1 MAGRAVMADRVDFAV
16 RMLLQ
21 GHSCSRVVAE
31 LADSAGISRRQ
42 GRRIVNRAYIELK
55 RDLDDAEVDRVHVI
69 SQTIHMLQEG
79 AAKAYAHNHISAMV
93 GCIRELRE
101 LLEITKERPRLRH
114 HA

>member
-1 MAGRAVMADRVDFAV
+1 MGDRVDFAY
-16 RMLLQ
+16 RLLLK

-42 GRRIVNRAYIELK
+42 GRRIVNRAYAELK
-55 RDLDDAEVDRVHVI
+55 RDLDDAEVDRVMVV

-79 AAKAYAHNHISAMV
+79 AAKAFAHNHVSAMV

-101 LLEITKERPRLRH
+101 LIQIANERSNGYTHGRSRY